1 MRILILGGSGR
12 TGQLVIDEALR
23 RGISSNNQLLLLRPL
38 VDMDF

>member
-23 RGISSNNQLLLLRPL
+23 RGSSSNDQFLFLRPL
-38 VDMDF
+38 INWKL

>member
-23 RGISSNNQLLLLRPL
+23 RGISSNNQLPFHQPLLN
-38 VDMDF
+38 MDF